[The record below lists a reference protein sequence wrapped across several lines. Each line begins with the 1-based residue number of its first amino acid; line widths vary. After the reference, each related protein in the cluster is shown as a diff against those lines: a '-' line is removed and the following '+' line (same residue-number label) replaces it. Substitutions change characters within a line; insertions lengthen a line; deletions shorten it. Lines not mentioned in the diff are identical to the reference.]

1 MQVESVQKLK
11 GLLSYRAISLSFR
24 MSIASKTNAHN
35 LASYIYKNEKTQV
48 CETTAVQALP

>member
-48 CETTAVQALP
+48 CETTAIQALP